1 MICSHKKGRTVWL
14 KERLLPSLLARKKG
28 QKKHNIESANLIVDH
43 GMEGDAHAGN
53 WHRQI
58 SLLGIKSI
66 EHMRNKG
73 ADVKPGDFAENITVE
88 GIVLYELPVGTRL
101 QLGSEVL
108 LEVTQIGKECHHGCE
123 IMKQV
128 GSCIMPTQGI
138 FGKVLKNGTINIGDE
153 VSIIK

>member
-1 MICSHKKGRTVWL
+1 MTNGKIIAISKS
-14 KERLLPSLLARKKG
+14 EKKG

-58 SLLGIKSI
+58 SLLGIASI
-66 EHMRNKG
+66 EHMKAQR

-88 GIVLYELPVGTRL
+88 GLVLYEIPVGTKVKI
-101 QLGSEVL
+101 GDEAI
-108 LEVTQIGKECHHGCE
+108 LEITQIGKECHQGCA
-123 IMKQV
+123 IMQQV

-138 FGKVLKNGTINIGDE
+138 FAKVLHNGTIRVGDE
-153 VSIIK
+153 VQLIP

>member
-1 MICSHKKGRTVWL
+1 MAEGKIIAISIS
-14 KERLLPSLLARKKG
+14 EKKG
-28 QKKHNIESANLIVDH
+28 QKKHNIESANLIVGH
-43 GMEGDAHAGN
+43 
-53 WHRQI
+53 
-58 SLLGIKSI
+58 
-66 EHMRNKG
+66 
-73 ADVKPGDFAENITVE
+73 
-88 GIVLYELPVGTRL
+88 
-101 QLGSEVL
+101 EVL